1 MVWDNTKF
9 LNLMCFGVVV
19 KKSWLSLDMVALF
32 ASVSIVGLS
41 TGLTIPLV
49 SLLLSQ
55 RGVVSDWLGIA
66 AAMPAIGMLL
76 ASLCAHRLSKHL
88 ANKTLL
94 LFASGLSALSILAI
108 AFSDS
113 LLWLMTWRFSM
124 GVGCGLLVVLG
135 ETWVNVISAP
145 QWRGRCVAAYATMY
159 TLCQVAGPSVL
170 AWFGS
175 NAVWPLWIAFACNV
189 LGFALLLP
197 SKCEMALG
205 EDTGKHSMTP
215 LAVIR
220 FAPAVIL
227 AIFTFAFFDTAMLAL
242 LPLYGLQYGLSEQ
255 TAVLA
260 VSVLFIGDALFQ
272 MPLGWLADRFGAK
285 RVHSYCARFFIVFL
299 LVLPWAMSS
308 MALWLVLLLLG
319 ASAGGLYTLGL
330 IRVGGRFEGQDL
342 VAANAAIG
350 IVWGVG
356 SLTGPIISNGLM
368 NVLGSN
374 GLLYGLVGL
383 SVAFLLCSHWQKAHQ
398 TVPTGRLG

>member
-1 MVWDNTKF
+1 
-9 LNLMCFGVVV
+9 MCFGVVV

-55 RGVVSDWLGIA
+55 RGVASDWLGIA
-66 AAMPAIGMLL
+66 AAMPAVGMLL

-113 LLWLMTWRFSM
+113 LPWLMAWRFLM

-368 NVLGSN
+368 NVLGSD

-383 SVAFLLCSHWQKAHQ
+383 SVAFLLCSHWQKSQQ

>member
-1 MVWDNTKF
+1 
-9 LNLMCFGVVV
+9 MCFGVVV

-55 RGVVSDWLGIA
+55 RGVASDWLGIA
-66 AAMPAIGMLL
+66 AAMPAVGMLL

-113 LLWLMTWRFSM
+113 LPWLMAWRFLM

-383 SVAFLLCSHWQKAHQ
+383 SVAFLLCSHWQKSHQ
-398 TVPTGRLG
+398 VVPTGRLG

>member
-1 MVWDNTKF
+1 
-9 LNLMCFGVVV
+9 MCFGVVV

-55 RGVVSDWLGIA
+55 RGVASDWLGIA

-76 ASLCAHRLSKHL
+76 ASLCAHRLSKHI

-113 LLWLMTWRFSM
+113 LLWLMTWRFLM

>member
-1 MVWDNTKF
+1 MY
-9 LNLMCFGVVV
+9 FGVVV

-55 RGVVSDWLGIA
+55 RGVASDWLGIA

-76 ASLCAHRLSKHL
+76 ASLCAHRLSKHI

-113 LLWLMTWRFSM
+113 LLWLMTWRFLM

-383 SVAFLLCSHWQKAHQ
+383 SMAFLLCSHWQKSHQ
-398 TVPTGRLG
+398 VVPTGRVG

>member
-1 MVWDNTKF
+1 
-9 LNLMCFGVVV
+9 
-19 KKSWLSLDMVALF
+19 MVALF

-55 RGVVSDWLGIA
+55 RGVASDWLGIA

-76 ASLCAHRLSKHL
+76 ASLCAHRLSKHI

-113 LLWLMTWRFSM
+113 LLWLMTWRFLM

-368 NVLGSN
+368 NTLGSN

-383 SVAFLLCSHWQKAHQ
+383 SVAFLLCSHWQKSHQ
-398 TVPTGRLG
+398 TVPTGRVG

>member
-1 MVWDNTKF
+1 
-9 LNLMCFGVVV
+9 
-19 KKSWLSLDMVALF
+19 MVALF

-55 RGVVSDWLGIA
+55 RGVASDWLGIA

-76 ASLCAHRLSKHL
+76 ASLCAHRLSKHI

-113 LLWLMTWRFSM
+113 LLWLMTWRFLM

-330 IRVGGRFEGQDL
+330 IRVGGRFKGQDL

-383 SVAFLLCSHWQKAHQ
+383 SVAFLLCSHWQKSHQ
-398 TVPTGRLG
+398 VVPTGRVG

>member
-1 MVWDNTKF
+1 
-9 LNLMCFGVVV
+9 
-19 KKSWLSLDMVALF
+19 MVALF

-55 RGVVSDWLGIA
+55 RGVASDWLGIA

-76 ASLCAHRLSKHL
+76 ASLCAHRLSKHI

-113 LLWLMTWRFSM
+113 LLWLMTWRFLM

-383 SVAFLLCSHWQKAHQ
+383 SVAFLLCSHWQKSHQ

>member
-1 MVWDNTKF
+1 
-9 LNLMCFGVVV
+9 MCFGVVV

-55 RGVVSDWLGIA
+55 RGVASDWLGIA

-108 AFSDS
+108 AFCDS
-113 LLWLMTWRFSM
+113 LLWLMTWRFLM

-383 SVAFLLCSHWQKAHQ
+383 SMAFLLCSHWQKSHQ
-398 TVPTGRLG
+398 VVPTGRVG

>member
-1 MVWDNTKF
+1 
-9 LNLMCFGVVV
+9 
-19 KKSWLSLDMVALF
+19 MVALF

-55 RGVVSDWLGIA
+55 RGVASDWLGFA
-66 AAMPAIGMLL
+66 AAMPAVGMLL
-76 ASLCAHRLSKHL
+76 ASLCAHRLSKHI
-88 ANKTLL
+88 ANKALL

-108 AFSDS
+108 AFSDN
-113 LLWLMTWRFSM
+113 LLWLMAWRFLM

-299 LVLPWAMSS
+299 LVLPWAMDS
-308 MALWLVLLLLG
+308 MALWLVLMLLG

-383 SVAFLLCSHWQKAHQ
+383 SVAFLLCSHWQKSHQ
-398 TVPTGRLG
+398 VVPTGRVG

>member
-1 MVWDNTKF
+1 
-9 LNLMCFGVVV
+9 
-19 KKSWLSLDMVALF
+19 MVALF

-55 RGVVSDWLGIA
+55 RGVASDWLGIA
-66 AAMPAIGMLL
+66 AAMPAVGMLL

-113 LLWLMTWRFSM
+113 LPWLMAWRFLM

-383 SVAFLLCSHWQKAHQ
+383 SVAFLLCSHWQKSHQ
-398 TVPTGRLG
+398 VVPTGRLG

>member
-1 MVWDNTKF
+1 
-9 LNLMCFGVVV
+9 
-19 KKSWLSLDMVALF
+19 MVALF

-55 RGVVSDWLGIA
+55 RGVASDWLGIA

-76 ASLCAHRLSKHL
+76 ASLCAHRLSKHI

-113 LLWLMTWRFSM
+113 LLWLMAWRFLM

-342 VAANAAIG
+342 VAANAANG

-383 SVAFLLCSHWQKAHQ
+383 SVAFLLCSHWQKSHQ
-398 TVPTGRLG
+398 TVPTGRVG

>member
-1 MVWDNTKF
+1 
-9 LNLMCFGVVV
+9 MCFGVVV

-55 RGVVSDWLGIA
+55 RGVASDWLGFA
-66 AAMPAIGMLL
+66 AAMPAVGMLL

-113 LLWLMTWRFSM
+113 LPWLMAWRFLM

-383 SVAFLLCSHWQKAHQ
+383 SVAFLLCSHWQKSHQ
-398 TVPTGRLG
+398 VVPTGRLG

>member
-1 MVWDNTKF
+1 M
-9 LNLMCFGVVV
+9 
-19 KKSWLSLDMVALF
+19 KKSWLSLDLVALF

-55 RGVVSDWLGIA
+55 RGVASDWLGIA
-66 AAMPAIGMLL
+66 AAMPAVGMLL
-76 ASLCAHRLSKHL
+76 ASLCAHRLSKHI

-113 LLWLMTWRFSM
+113 LLWLMTWRFLM

-145 QWRGRCVAAYATMY
+145 QLRGRCVAAYATMY

-383 SVAFLLCSHWQKAHQ
+383 SVAFLLCSHWQKSHQ
-398 TVPTGRLG
+398 VVPTGRVG

>member
-1 MVWDNTKF
+1 
-9 LNLMCFGVVV
+9 
-19 KKSWLSLDMVALF
+19 MVALF

-55 RGVVSDWLGIA
+55 RGVASDWLGIA

-76 ASLCAHRLSKHL
+76 ASLCAHRLSKHI

-108 AFSDS
+108 AFSGS
-113 LLWLMTWRFSM
+113 LLWLMTWRFLM

-398 TVPTGRLG
+398 AVPTGRLG

>member
-1 MVWDNTKF
+1 
-9 LNLMCFGVVV
+9 MCFGVVV

-55 RGVVSDWLGIA
+55 RGVASDWLGIA

-113 LLWLMTWRFSM
+113 LLWLMTWRFLM

-368 NVLGSN
+368 NILGSN

-383 SVAFLLCSHWQKAHQ
+383 SVAFLLCSHWQKSHQ
-398 TVPTGRLG
+398 TVPTGRVG

>member
-1 MVWDNTKF
+1 
-9 LNLMCFGVVV
+9 MCFGVVV

-55 RGVVSDWLGIA
+55 RGVASDWLGIA

-113 LLWLMTWRFSM
+113 LLWLMAWRFLM

-368 NVLGSN
+368 TVLGSD

-383 SVAFLLCSHWQKAHQ
+383 SVVFLLCSHWQKSHQ
-398 TVPTGRLG
+398 VVPTGRLG

>member
-1 MVWDNTKF
+1 
-9 LNLMCFGVVV
+9 
-19 KKSWLSLDMVALF
+19 MVALF

-55 RGVVSDWLGIA
+55 RGVASDWLGIA

-76 ASLCAHRLSKHL
+76 ASLCAHRLSKHI

-113 LLWLMTWRFSM
+113 LLWLMTWRFLM

-220 FAPAVIL
+220 FAPTVIL

-299 LVLPWAMSS
+299 LVLSWAMSS

-383 SVAFLLCSHWQKAHQ
+383 SVAFLLCSHWQKSHQ
-398 TVPTGRLG
+398 TVPTGRLS

>member
-1 MVWDNTKF
+1 
-9 LNLMCFGVVV
+9 
-19 KKSWLSLDMVALF
+19 MVALF

-55 RGVVSDWLGIA
+55 RGVASDWLGIA

-76 ASLCAHRLSKHL
+76 ASMCAHRLSKHL

-113 LLWLMTWRFSM
+113 LLWVMAWRFLM

-383 SVAFLLCSHWQKAHQ
+383 SVAFLLCSHWQKSHQ
-398 TVPTGRLG
+398 VVPTGRLG

>member
-1 MVWDNTKF
+1 
-9 LNLMCFGVVV
+9 
-19 KKSWLSLDMVALF
+19 MVALF
-32 ASVSIVGLS
+32 ASVPIVGLS

-55 RGVVSDWLGIA
+55 RGVASDWLGIA
-66 AAMPAIGMLL
+66 AAMPAVGMLL

-113 LLWLMTWRFSM
+113 LPWLMAWRFLM

-398 TVPTGRLG
+398 TVPTGRVG

>member
-1 MVWDNTKF
+1 
-9 LNLMCFGVVV
+9 MCFGVVV

-55 RGVVSDWLGIA
+55 RGVASDWLGIA
-66 AAMPAIGMLL
+66 AAMPAVGMLL

-113 LLWLMTWRFSM
+113 LPWLMAWRFLM
-124 GVGCGLLVVLG
+124 GVGCGVLVVLG

-383 SVAFLLCSHWQKAHQ
+383 SVAFLLCSHWQKSHQ
-398 TVPTGRLG
+398 VVPTGRLG

>member
-1 MVWDNTKF
+1 
-9 LNLMCFGVVV
+9 MCFGVVV

-55 RGVVSDWLGIA
+55 RGVASDWLGIA

-113 LLWLMTWRFSM
+113 LLWLMTWRFLM

-383 SVAFLLCSHWQKAHQ
+383 SVAFLLCSHWQKSHQ
-398 TVPTGRLG
+398 TVPTGRVG

>member
-1 MVWDNTKF
+1 
-9 LNLMCFGVVV
+9 
-19 KKSWLSLDMVALF
+19 MVALF

-55 RGVVSDWLGIA
+55 RGVASDWLGFA
-66 AAMPAIGMLL
+66 AAMPAVGMLL
-76 ASLCAHRLSKHL
+76 ASLCAHRLSKHI
-88 ANKTLL
+88 ANKALL

-108 AFSDS
+108 AFSDN
-113 LLWLMTWRFSM
+113 LLWLMAWRFLM

-299 LVLPWAMSS
+299 LVLPWAMDS
-308 MALWLVLLLLG
+308 MALWLVLMLLG

-383 SVAFLLCSHWQKAHQ
+383 SVAFLLCSHWQKTHQ
-398 TVPTGRLG
+398 TVPTGRVG

>member
-1 MVWDNTKF
+1 
-9 LNLMCFGVVV
+9 
-19 KKSWLSLDMVALF
+19 MVALF

-55 RGVVSDWLGIA
+55 RGVASDWLGIA

-76 ASLCAHRLSKHL
+76 ASLCAHRLSKHI

-113 LLWLMTWRFSM
+113 LLWLMAWRFLM

-299 LVLPWAMSS
+299 LVLPLAMSS

-368 NVLGSN
+368 NVLGSD

-383 SVAFLLCSHWQKAHQ
+383 SVAFLLSSHWQKSHQ
-398 TVPTGRLG
+398 TVPTGRVG

>member
-1 MVWDNTKF
+1 
-9 LNLMCFGVVV
+9 
-19 KKSWLSLDMVALF
+19 MVALF

-55 RGVVSDWLGIA
+55 RGVASDWLGIA

-76 ASLCAHRLSKHL
+76 ASLCAHRLSKHI

-113 LLWLMTWRFSM
+113 LLWLMTWRFLM

-383 SVAFLLCSHWQKAHQ
+383 SVAFLLCSHWQKSHQ
-398 TVPTGRLG
+398 TLPTGRLG

>member
-1 MVWDNTKF
+1 
-9 LNLMCFGVVV
+9 MCFGVVV

-55 RGVVSDWLGIA
+55 RGVASDWLGIA

-76 ASLCAHRLSKHL
+76 ASMCAHRLSKHL

-113 LLWLMTWRFSM
+113 LLWLMAWRSLM

-374 GLLYGLVGL
+374 GLLSGLVGL
-383 SVAFLLCSHWQKAHQ
+383 SVAFLLCSHWQKSHQ
-398 TVPTGRLG
+398 VVPTGRLG

>member
-1 MVWDNTKF
+1 
-9 LNLMCFGVVV
+9 
-19 KKSWLSLDMVALF
+19 MVALF

-55 RGVVSDWLGIA
+55 RGVASDWLGIA

-76 ASLCAHRLSKHL
+76 ASLCAHRLSKHI

-113 LLWLMTWRFSM
+113 LLWLMTWRFLM

-383 SVAFLLCSHWQKAHQ
+383 SVAFLLCSHWQKTHQ

>member
-1 MVWDNTKF
+1 
-9 LNLMCFGVVV
+9 MCFGVVV

-55 RGVVSDWLGIA
+55 RGVASDWLGFA
-66 AAMPAIGMLL
+66 AAMPAVGMLL
-76 ASLCAHRLSKHL
+76 ASLCAHRLSKHI
-88 ANKTLL
+88 ANKALL

-108 AFSDS
+108 AFSDN
-113 LLWLMTWRFSM
+113 LLWLMAWRFLM

-299 LVLPWAMSS
+299 LVLPWAMDS
-308 MALWLVLLLLG
+308 MALWLVLMLLG

-398 TVPTGRLG
+398 TVPTGRVG

>member
-1 MVWDNTKF
+1 
-9 LNLMCFGVVV
+9 
-19 KKSWLSLDMVALF
+19 MVALF

-55 RGVVSDWLGIA
+55 RGVASDWLGIA

-113 LLWLMTWRFSM
+113 LPWLMAWRFLM

-383 SVAFLLCSHWQKAHQ
+383 SVAFLLCSHWQKSHQ
-398 TVPTGRLG
+398 VVPTGRLG

>member
-1 MVWDNTKF
+1 
-9 LNLMCFGVVV
+9 
-19 KKSWLSLDMVALF
+19 MVALF

-55 RGVVSDWLGIA
+55 RGVASDWLGIA

-76 ASLCAHRLSKHL
+76 ASLCAHRLSKHI

-108 AFSDS
+108 AFCDS
-113 LLWLMTWRFSM
+113 LLWLMTWRFLM

-383 SVAFLLCSHWQKAHQ
+383 SVAFLLCSHWQKSHQ
-398 TVPTGRLG
+398 VVPTGRVG

>member
-1 MVWDNTKF
+1 MY
-9 LNLMCFGVVV
+9 FGVVV

-55 RGVVSDWLGIA
+55 RGVASDWLGIA
-66 AAMPAIGMLL
+66 AAMPAVGMLL

-113 LLWLMTWRFSM
+113 LPWLMAWRFLM

-383 SVAFLLCSHWQKAHQ
+383 SVAFLLCSHWQKSHQ
-398 TVPTGRLG
+398 TVPTGRVG

>member
-1 MVWDNTKF
+1 M
-9 LNLMCFGVVV
+9 
-19 KKSWLSLDMVALF
+19 A
-32 ASVSIVGLS
+32 
-41 TGLTIPLV
+41 
-49 SLLLSQ
+49 
-55 RGVVSDWLGIA
+55 
-66 AAMPAIGMLL
+66 
-76 ASLCAHRLSKHL
+76 
-88 ANKTLL
+88 
-94 LFASGLSALSILAI
+94 
-108 AFSDS
+108 
-113 LLWLMTWRFSM
+113 WRFLM

-255 TAVLA
+255 AAVLA

-285 RVHSYCARFFIVFL
+285 RVHTFCARFFIVFL
-299 LVLPWAMSS
+299 LLLPWVMGG
-308 MALWLVLLLLG
+308 MLLWPLLLLLG

-356 SLTGPIISNGLM
+356 SLTGPLISNGLM
-368 NVLGSN
+368 HALGSN

-383 SVAFLLCSHWQKAHQ
+383 SVAFLLCTRWQTTHQ
-398 TVPTGRLG
+398 VVPTGRLG

>member
-1 MVWDNTKF
+1 
-9 LNLMCFGVVV
+9 
-19 KKSWLSLDMVALF
+19 MVALF

-55 RGVVSDWLGIA
+55 RGVASDWLGIA

-76 ASLCAHRLSKHL
+76 ASLCAHRLSKHI

-113 LLWLMTWRFSM
+113 LLWLMTWRFLM

-272 MPLGWLADRFGAK
+272 MPLGWLADRLGAK

-398 TVPTGRLG
+398 TVPTGRLGEALVNAVFH

>member
-1 MVWDNTKF
+1 
-9 LNLMCFGVVV
+9 
-19 KKSWLSLDMVALF
+19 MVALF

-55 RGVVSDWLGIA
+55 RGVASDWLGIA

-76 ASLCAHRLSKHL
+76 ASLCAHRLSKHI

-113 LLWLMTWRFSM
+113 LLWLMTWRFLM

-383 SVAFLLCSHWQKAHQ
+383 SMAFLLCSHWQKSHQ
-398 TVPTGRLG
+398 TVPTGRVG

>member
-1 MVWDNTKF
+1 
-9 LNLMCFGVVV
+9 
-19 KKSWLSLDMVALF
+19 MVALF

-55 RGVVSDWLGIA
+55 RGVASDWLGIA

-76 ASLCAHRLSKHL
+76 ASLCAHRLSKHI

-113 LLWLMTWRFSM
+113 LLWLMTWRFLM

-220 FAPAVIL
+220 FGPAVIL
-227 AIFTFAFFDTAMLAL
+227 AIFAFAFFDTAMLAL

-330 IRVGGRFEGQDL
+330 ICVGGRFEGQDL

-383 SVAFLLCSHWQKAHQ
+383 SVAFLLCSHWQKSHQ
-398 TVPTGRLG
+398 VVPTGRVG

>member
-1 MVWDNTKF
+1 
-9 LNLMCFGVVV
+9 
-19 KKSWLSLDMVALF
+19 MVALF

-55 RGVVSDWLGIA
+55 RGVASDWLGIA

-113 LLWLMTWRFSM
+113 LLWLMTWRFLM

-205 EDTGKHSMTP
+205 EGTGKHSMTP

>member
-1 MVWDNTKF
+1 
-9 LNLMCFGVVV
+9 
-19 KKSWLSLDMVALF
+19 MVALF

-55 RGVVSDWLGIA
+55 RGVASDWLGIA

-76 ASLCAHRLSKHL
+76 ASLCAHRLSKHI

-113 LLWLMTWRFSM
+113 LLWLMTWRFLM

-383 SVAFLLCSHWQKAHQ
+383 SVAFLLCSHWQKSHQ
-398 TVPTGRLG
+398 VVPTGRLG

>member
-1 MVWDNTKF
+1 
-9 LNLMCFGVVV
+9 
-19 KKSWLSLDMVALF
+19 MVALF

-55 RGVVSDWLGIA
+55 RGVASDWLGFA
-66 AAMPAIGMLL
+66 AAMPAVGMLL
-76 ASLCAHRLSKHL
+76 ASLCAHRLSKHI
-88 ANKTLL
+88 ANKALL

-108 AFSDS
+108 AFSDN
-113 LLWLMTWRFSM
+113 LLWLMAWRFLM

-299 LVLPWAMSS
+299 LALPWAMDS
-308 MALWLVLLLLG
+308 MALWLVLMLLG

-383 SVAFLLCSHWQKAHQ
+383 SVAFLLCSHWQKSHQ
-398 TVPTGRLG
+398 TVPTGRVG

>member
-1 MVWDNTKF
+1 
-9 LNLMCFGVVV
+9 
-19 KKSWLSLDMVALF
+19 MVALF

-55 RGVVSDWLGIA
+55 RGVASDWLGIA

-76 ASLCAHRLSKHL
+76 ASLCAHRLSKHI

-108 AFSDS
+108 AFCDS
-113 LLWLMTWRFSM
+113 LLWLMTWRFLM

-383 SVAFLLCSHWQKAHQ
+383 SVAFLLCSHWQKSHQ
-398 TVPTGRLG
+398 VVPTGRLG

>member
-1 MVWDNTKF
+1 MR
-9 LNLMCFGVVV
+9 FGVVV

-55 RGVVSDWLGIA
+55 RGVASDWLGIA

-113 LLWLMTWRFSM
+113 LLWLMAWRFLM

-299 LVLPWAMSS
+299 LVLPLAMSS

-368 NVLGSN
+368 NVLGSD

-383 SVAFLLCSHWQKAHQ
+383 SVAFLLSSHWQKSHQ
-398 TVPTGRLG
+398 TVPTGRVG